1 MPIDNAPTLDLST
14 GAFYMT
20 PLDGGDPVRLGRA
33 VEVTQTTEYNDECDE
48 LGICNPMAAATA
60 SMSCEITLEDV
71 TFDPVP
77 LWRLTHDIRCVVHW
91 AVKYRP
97 KLLHLATYA
106 KTGRKRRKNIR
117 RILREFCEEVNH
129 EKNRNS

>member
-1 MPIDNAPTLDLST
+1 MPTENTPTLDLST
-14 GAFYMT
+14 GALYLT

-48 LGICNPMAAATA
+48 LGIRNPMTSLPA

-71 TFDPVP
+71 TLDPVT
-77 LWRLTHDIRCVVHW
+77 LWRLTYDVRWVVRW
-91 AVKYRP
+91 AMETRP

-106 KTGRKRRKNIR
+106 KTGRKRRKNIH

-129 EKNRNS
+129 